1 MHSSEKLRKTLESIE
16 MLSLQQKTK
25 EKAISCQNR
34 TITQENFF
42 HEIY

>member
-16 MLSLQQKTK
+16 ILSLQQKAK

-34 TITQENFF
+34 AITQENLF
-42 HEIY
+42 HKIY